1 MKNVVATT
9 SRKAPV
15 TRRTGE
21 ADGNRQTQPNTAAA
35 STMKQ
40 IMAEKNSGL
49 TSLWT
54 SMLPKACGSRYRNRT
69 EYTTSRTIACSCSV
83 SGRAARRARRPARI
97 DFSAIRPGPGS
108 LRQPIGKPFAAGKD
122 FVSVPREDLDK
133 LRIKMPAG
141 MLHHVDKRFFHWPR
155 RFVGAN
161 RSERVVDVRDDVDA
175 CCSRYVL
182 APEACRVA
190 AAVVLLVMAERDHG
204 GHLQISRRAVLQ
216 HVVAN
221 ARVGLHDSQVL
232 AVQPSG
238 ILQDSVRYADFSDI
252 VHRRS
257 QLDRIL
263 LGRGQP
269 DALGDQRGVL
279 GHPHQVHSGHLVAL
293 LGGLR
298 QPKQRLDFASPQF
311 AGGFVDLLLENP
323 GSVFLENFMPAQAQ
337 EIAAARAAFEP
348 VDRANQEVGSPRL
361 QGPVA
366 DFAIVDYRDTHDRNV
381 LVAENAAQAPD
392 DLDSVQARHLVVGEH
407 HVHGMLARVFDALQ
421 RIGERGDLQTRVK
434 ASHDLAQH
442 DAPCGLVVDDQDL
455 EWRELGFDRIVNQRK
470 RSRRRRGFHW
480 NSLPGPI
487 GRLPYPRSQVQ
498 VQLHYIWREI
508 ARNPNSLRFRAL
520 PPSRPRVVSGR
531 GTPIPFRGALAP
543 PRRLHRGRRRP
554 STGSARL

>member
-9 SRKAPV
+9 SSKDPV

-21 ADGNRQTQPNTAAA
+21 ADGNRQIHPNTAAA

-40 IMAEKNSGL
+40 IMAEKTSGL
-49 TSLWT
+49 PWLWT
-54 SMLPKACGSRYRNRT
+54 SMPPKACGSRYRNST

-108 LRQPIGKPFAAGKD
+108 LRQPIGKPFADGKD
-122 FVSVPREDLDK
+122 FVSVPRQNFDK

-141 MLHHVDKRFFHWPR
+141 VLHHVDERFFHWPR

-161 RSERVVDVRDDVDA
+161 RSERVVDVRDGDD
-175 CCSRYVL
+175 SRFKRDVL
-182 APEACRVA
+182 APEAGRVA

-216 HVVAN
+216 HVVAD

-238 ILQDSVRYADFSDI
+238 VLQDSVRYADFSDI
-252 VHRRS
+252 VHRRG

-269 DALGDQRGVL
+269 DALGDERGVL

-293 LGGLR
+293 LCGLR
-298 QPKQRLDFASPQF
+298 QPKQRLDLASPQF
-311 AGGFVDLLLENP
+311 AGGFVDLLLENSRP
-323 GSVFLENFMPAQAQ
+323 VFLENFMTAQAQ

-348 VDRANQEVGSPRL
+348 VYRANQEVGGPGL
-361 QGPVA
+361 QGTVA
-366 DFAIVDYRDTHDRNV
+366 DLAIVDYRDTDDWNV
-381 LVAENAAQAPD
+381 LVAENAAQPPD
-392 DLDSVQARHLVVGEH
+392 DLNSVQARHLVVGEH
-407 HVHGMLARVFDALQ
+407 HVHGVLARVFDALQ
-421 RIGERGDLQTRVK
+421 GVGERGDLQSRIE
-434 ASHDLAQH
+434 APHDLAQH
-442 DAPCGLVVDDQDL
+442 DPPSGLVVDDQDL
-455 EWRELGFDRIVNQRK
+455 ERRELGFDRVVNQRK

-480 NSLPGPI
+480 NSLPRPDWEAPLSTLPSPGPI
-487 GRLPYPRSQVQ
+487 TLY
-498 VQLHYIWREI
+498 L
-508 ARNPNSLRFRAL
+508 ARNCEKSQFSAFQGPT
-520 PPSRPRVVSGR
+520 PSRLRAVSGIR
-531 GTPIPFRGALAP
+531 TSIPSRGARAP
-543 PRRLHRGRRRP
+543 PRPLRRRRRRP
-554 STGSARL
+554 ST